1 MLRMKINGR
10 CSPVVG
16 SGSSSENPPYRFAIA
31 MNRFNTPRVLAD
43 RRYAFAVDPWL
54 VPNASKTSTAEV

>member
-1 MLRMKINGR
+1 MDDAVPWWEAVL
-10 CSPVVG
+10 VL
-16 SGSSSENPPYRFAIA
+16 ENPQYRFAVA

-54 VPNASKTSTAEV
+54 VPNASKTSTAEL